1 MKLLHK
7 LCPVTVICS
16 YIYNICLVLYTQFLI
31 LHRYMLF
38 TLSSLQWPS
47 VQRAPFYPDA
57 GSIVENRADLYD
69 GEEPCPTQIYRERY

>member
-16 YIYNICLVLYTQFLI
+16 YIYNMSGIIYSVSDPSPAHAFHIVFFAVAQCSESSFL
-31 LHRYMLF
+31 
-38 TLSSLQWPS
+38 P
-47 VQRAPFYPDA
+47 